1 MTFGISLIRKKFEEV
16 SSAEKWLLE
25 NQNCLIELTISTEE
39 FLKSEDR
46 KKIFSA
52 HQGIIYL
59 IPKVKNNQME
69 DSPDS
74 EINLNQNLKSL
85 FRDYFKSK
93 NDGMGPN
100 KELMNLYDENRQA

>member
-1 MTFGISLIRKKFEEV
+1 MLDAEPGKQVEIKRIPVTSGKSLIRKKIEEA

-69 DSPDS
+69 DSPAS
-74 EINLNQNLKSL
+74 EINLNQNQIG
-85 FRDYFKSK
+85 R
-93 NDGMGPN
+93 
-100 KELMNLYDENRQA
+100 AHV